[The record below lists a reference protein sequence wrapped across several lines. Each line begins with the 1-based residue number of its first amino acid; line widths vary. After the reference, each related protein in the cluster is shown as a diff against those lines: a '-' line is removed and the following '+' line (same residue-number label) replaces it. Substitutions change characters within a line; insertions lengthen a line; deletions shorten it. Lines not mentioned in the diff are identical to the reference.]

1 MNEALLVATVDEA
14 LSRRKNERVAI
25 AIYSAAPP
33 ECEQVRELP
42 VAWCRSMLEMR
53 ERLSL
58 AEPGKLVIVTPIE
71 DLADDLR
78 ARIYK
83 RAVVPVDVRAVL
95 RQRFGARD
103 VERRVV
109 DSPALRDALLR
120 CTGQPVI
127 SAGVLTEEAAWGMVC
142 REIFGLASARP
153 EAADLLRWLVTE
165 PPLVPALQDELAA
178 WLRRVSG
185 PIVDPLLAL
194 WTAGNARSAIALGLV
209 LQVILADP
217 TQPELAQA
225 LVRME
230 RYTGNR
236 PISREAAK
244 IWGDACPISDVEA
257 ADHIVEELGI
267 AQFVSLGRWSPRGN
281 QQLIDDLASSL
292 SELPTNTAFL
302 EGKLSALRDRHWS
315 SSSEAS
321 VLDRIVMA
329 LRLLRWLHTA
339 DPRRLNSGTVAVE
352 PLAEWYASE
361 GSWVDWARTRIRGG
375 YERGPL
381 AAAFSRLS
389 AAVTARR
396 ETDNQRFGTALTEWN
411 RHGAH
416 FEKLIGVESIMSRH
430 VASLA
435 KENAALVIVL
445 DGMSYAVCR
454 ELSAELTSRRWTAWS
469 PDGLELPPAISALP
483 SVTEYSR
490 FSLLSG
496 GLARG
501 TQPAEEIAWSEHP
514 ALAAAAGKQYPP
526 ILFHKNDLAAMA
538 DPHSSVLREIADTR
552 RRVVGCVIN
561 AIDDSLSGPVQIAPD
576 WNLEY
581 LAVLRPLLDEAAAAG
596 RIVVLT
602 SDHGHILDFGT
613 ECRRQEGSDRYRPGE
628 PEGTGEYFLDGGR
641 VVGQA
646 GVTALGIEGVRYG
659 TRPRNGY
666 HGGITPQECLVPVL
680 VLVQGNREIPG
691 WQPVVEAWPNW
702 WTPTESTTV
711 ASTQALKRTKRERQ
725 PSLFTAETDWVGVLL
740 ASEVFREQ
748 MKLARIKEDQIAAA
762 LRVLDGGNGRLLR
775 PVFAARMNLALVRVG
790 PVVATM
796 QRVLNYDGYGVLS
809 IDEAADMIVLD
820 RPLLERQF
828 GL

>member
-1 MNEALLVATVDEA
+1 MNEVLLAATVDEA
-14 LSRRKNERVAI
+14 LNKRKNERLAI
-25 AIYSAAPP
+25 AIHSPTPP
-33 ECEQVRELP
+33 ECQQLRELP

-78 ARIYK
+78 ARFYK
-83 RAVVPVDVRAVL
+83 RAVVPADMRTVL

-103 VERRVV
+103 IERRVL
-109 DSPALRDALLR
+109 DSPALHDALLR

-127 SAGVLTEEAAWGMVC
+127 SAGVLTEEAAWGTVC
-142 REIFGLASARP
+142 REIFGLATGRP
-153 EAADLLRWLVTE
+153 EPADLLRWMVTE
-165 PPLVPALQDELAA
+165 PPRMPGLEDELAA

-194 WTAGNARSAIALGLV
+194 WTAGHARSAIALGLV

-217 TQPELAQA
+217 AQPELAQA

-236 PISREAAK
+236 PISRETAK
-244 IWGDACPISDVEA
+244 VWADACPIDDVEA
-257 ADHIVEELGI
+257 ADRILEELGI
-267 AQFVSLGRWSPRGN
+267 EQFASLGRWSARGN
-281 QQLIDDLASSL
+281 QQLIDDLARDI
-292 SELPTNTAFL
+292 SEMPASTAL
-302 EGKLSALRDRHWS
+302 LQAKLTALRDRHWS
-315 SSSEAS
+315 SSEAN
-321 VLDRIVMA
+321 VLGRIDMS
-329 LRLLRWLHTA
+329 LRLVRWFHTA
-339 DPRRLNSGTVAVE
+339 DSRMPNTDAVAVE
-352 PLAEWYASE
+352 ALAEWYAGE

-389 AAVTARR
+389 AAVTKRR
-396 ETDNQRFGTALTEWN
+396 EAYNQRFGAALTEWN
-411 RHGAH
+411 RQGAH
-416 FEKLIGVESIMSRH
+416 FEKLIGVETIMSRH
-430 VASLA
+430 VAQLA
-435 KENAALVIVL
+435 KDNAVLVIVL
-445 DGMSYAVCR
+445 DGMSFAVCR

-469 PDGLELPPAISALP
+469 PDGLELPPSVSALP
-483 SVTEYSR
+483 SATEFSR

-496 GLARG
+496 RLARG
-501 TQPAEEIAWSEHP
+501 TQPAEEIAWSEHL
-514 ALAAAAGKQYPP
+514 ALSAAAGKQHPP
-526 ILFHKNDLAAMA
+526 VLFHKDDLAAMA
-538 DPHSSVLREIADTR
+538 DPDSPVLREIADTR

-596 RIVVLT
+596 RIVFIT

-613 ECRRQEGSDRYRPGE
+613 ECKRHEGSDRYRPGQ
-628 PEGTGEYFLDGGR
+628 PEGPGEYFLEGGR
-641 VVGQA
+641 VVAAG
-646 GVTALGIEGVRYG
+646 GVTALCVEGVRYG

-666 HGGITPQECLVPVL
+666 HGGITPQECLVPIL

-691 WQPVVEAWPNW
+691 WQPVIEACPNW
-702 WTPTESTTV
+702 WLPLETTAALPATTP
-711 ASTQALKRTKRERQ
+711 KRPKREKQ
-725 PSLFTAETDWVGVLL
+725 PSLFTAEPDWIAALL
-740 ASEVFREQ
+740 LSEVFREQ
-748 MKLARIKEDQIAAA
+748 MKLARVKEEQIAAA

-775 PVFAARMNLALVRVG
+775 PVFAVRMNLALVRVG
-790 PVVATM
+790 PVVAAM
-796 QRVLNYDGYGVLS
+796 QRVLNYDGYGVLTV
-809 IDEAADMIVLD
+809 DEAADMIVLD